1 MSKRELRIDITGNAD
16 KFGEAAKKAQAEI
29 NALKSKGLDA
39 LTMGVYGGGLIAVA
53 TAGIT
58 ALQAVVVDIKQI
70 LARAEQL
77 NISTGA
83 ARQLARLGQSTG
95 IAEEVLAGGVQLAR
109 KARADAL
116 QGDDQAVRAFESI
129 GLSLEK
135 IRNLK
140 PDELF
145 QAILET
151 ASQQDL
157 NAQRYFGY
165 ARIIGEQAADAT
177 LPIARNP
184 AALALLREREAGG
197 NATRFLM
204 GGFGTFADS
213 FDRSIN
219 SAFNSTLGVS
229 AADLNRAD
237 LRGLRMPFEPFSAF
251 GLQNREQTDD
261 ATEINRQKLALV
273 ARAQLTTE
281 ERINE
286 AIAERLRLNRLIE
299 DEADPL
305 KRQKL
310 IANLLNVEG
319 EIGGLVTKRGS
330 ELVSAPNTR
339 TQDPLRAIGADFS
352 TFFVRRDMETGRQ
365 QLDELRRLRSTIAE
379 GLQRVERAI
388 GEELK

>member
-1 MSKRELRIDITGNAD
+1 VSKREVRIDITGNAD
-16 KFGEAAKKAQAEI
+16 KFGEAAKKVQADI
-29 NALKSKGLDA
+29 NALKSQGLDA
-39 LTMGVYGGGLIAVA
+39 LSAGVYTGGLLAGV
-53 TAGIT
+53 TLGIT
-58 ALQAVVVDIKQI
+58 ALRAVVVDLKQI

-83 ARQLARLGQSTG
+83 ARQLARFGQSTG
-95 IAEEVLAGGVQLAR
+95 ISDELLAGGVQQAR
-109 KARADAL
+109 KARADAI
-116 QGDDQAVRAFESI
+116 QGEDQSVKAFESI

-145 QAILET
+145 QSILES
-151 ASQQDL
+151 ASQQEL
-157 NAQRYFGY
+157 NAQRYFAY

-184 AALALLREREAGG
+184 AALALLREREAAGSF
-197 NATRFLM
+197 TRGLM
-204 GGFGTFADS
+204 GPLGMVS
-213 FDRSIN
+213 ESMDRS
-219 SAFNSTLGVS
+219 FNSTMENNLGFS
-229 AADLNRAD
+229 GEFLKRAE

-251 GLQNREQTDD
+251 GFQTREQTDD
-261 ATEINRQKLALV
+261 AAEVNRQKLALV

-310 IANLLNVEG
+310 IANLLNVEA
-319 EIGGLVTKRGS
+319 EVGGLATKRGT
-330 ELVSAPNTR
+330 ELGSSPTSR

-352 TFFVRRDMETGRQ
+352 SFFMRRDETGKQ
-365 QLDELRRLRSTIAE
+365 QVDELRRLRSTMAE

>member
-1 MSKRELRIDITGNAD
+1 VRIDITGNAD
-16 KFGEAAKKAQAEI
+16 KFGEAAKKVQADI
-29 NALKSKGLDA
+29 NALKSQGLDA
-39 LTMGVYGGGLIAVA
+39 LSAGVYTGGLLAGV
-53 TAGIT
+53 TLGIT
-58 ALQAVVVDIKQI
+58 ALRAVVVDIKQI

-77 NISTGA
+77 NITTGA
-83 ARQLARLGQSTG
+83 ARQLARFGQSTG
-95 IAEEVLAGGVQLAR
+95 ISDELLAGGVQQAR

-116 QGDDQAVRAFESI
+116 QGEDQSVRAFESI

-145 QAILET
+145 QSILES
-151 ASQQDL
+151 ASQQEL
-157 NAQRYFGY
+157 NAERYFAF

-184 AALALLREREAGG
+184 AALALLREREAAGSF
-197 NATRFLM
+197 TRGLM
-204 GGFGTFADS
+204 GPLGMVS
-213 FDRSIN
+213 ESLDRS
-219 SAFNSTLGVS
+219 FNSTMENNLGFS
-229 AADLNRAD
+229 GEFLKRAE

-251 GLQNREQTDD
+251 GFQTREQTGD
-261 ATEINRQKLALV
+261 AAEINRQKLALV

-286 AIAERLRLNRLIE
+286 AIAERLRLSRLIE

-319 EIGGLVTKRGS
+319 EIGGLVTKRGT
-330 ELVSAPNTR
+330 ELVSSPTSR

-352 TFFVRRDMETGRQ
+352 SFFMRRDETGKQ
-365 QLDELRRLRSTIAE
+365 QVDELRRLRSTIAE

-388 GEELK
+388 NEEQP

>member
-1 MSKRELRIDITGNAD
+1 VSKREVRIDITGNAD

-29 NALKSKGLDA
+29 SALKSKGLDA
-39 LTMGVYGGGLIAVA
+39 LTMGIYGGGLLAAA

-58 ALQAVVVDIKQI
+58 SLQAVVVDIKQI

-95 IAEEVLAGGVQLAR
+95 ISEELLAGGVQQAR

-145 QAILET
+145 QSILET
-151 ASQQDL
+151 ASQQEL

-177 LPIARNP
+177 LPFARNP
-184 AALALLREREAGG
+184 AAMALLREREAAA
-197 NATRFLM
+197 NVTSSLR
-204 GGFGTFADS
+204 GGFGLFADS
-213 FDRSIN
+213 FDRGLN
-219 SAFNSTLGVS
+219 SKLQSTLGVS
-229 AADLNRAD
+229 AEDLNRAE
-237 LRGLRMPFEPFSAF
+237 LRALRMPFEPFSAF
-251 GLQNREQTDD
+251 GIQNREQTDD
-261 ATEINRQKLALV
+261 ATEMNRQKLALI
-273 ARAQLTTE
+273 ARAQLSTE

-310 IANLLNVEG
+310 IANLLNVEA
-319 EIGGLVTKRGS
+319 EIGGLATKRGT
-330 ELVSAPNTR
+330 ELVSSPTSR

-352 TFFVRRDMETGRQ
+352 SFFMRRDETGKQ
-365 QLDELRRLRSTIAE
+365 QVDELRRLRTTMAE

-388 GEELK
+388 NEELK

>member
-1 MSKRELRIDITGNAD
+1 MSKREVRIDITGNAD
-16 KFGEAAKKAQAEI
+16 KFGEAAKKVQADI
-29 NALKSKGLDA
+29 NALKSQGLDA
-39 LTMGVYGGGLIAVA
+39 LSAGVYTGGLLAGV
-53 TAGIT
+53 TLGIT
-58 ALQAVVVDIKQI
+58 ALRAVVVDLKQI

-83 ARQLARLGQSTG
+83 ARQLARFGQSTG
-95 IAEEVLAGGVQLAR
+95 ISDELLAGGVQQAR
-109 KARADAL
+109 KARADAI
-116 QGDDQAVRAFESI
+116 QGEDQSVKAFESI

-145 QAILET
+145 QSILES
-151 ASQQDL
+151 ASQQEL
-157 NAQRYFGY
+157 NAQRYFAY

-184 AALALLREREAGG
+184 AALALLREREAAGSF
-197 NATRFLM
+197 TRGLM
-204 GGFGTFADS
+204 GPLGMVS
-213 FDRSIN
+213 ESMDRS
-219 SAFNSTLGVS
+219 FNSTMENNLGFS
-229 AADLNRAD
+229 GEFLKRAE

-251 GLQNREQTDD
+251 GFQTREQTDD
-261 ATEINRQKLALV
+261 AAEVNRQKLALV

-310 IANLLNVEG
+310 IANLLNVEA
-319 EIGGLVTKRGS
+319 EVGGLATKRGT
-330 ELVSAPNTR
+330 ELGSSPTSR

-352 TFFVRRDMETGRQ
+352 SFFMRRDETGKQ
-365 QLDELRRLRSTIAE
+365 QVDELRRLRSTMAE